1 MAKEVITRTA
11 RDNRYMHKDFH
22 GALSAGLEYLES
34 NFGEAAVREYLRQF
48 ASTFYAPLTA
58 DLKQRGLVALQ
69 EHFGSIYEEEGGKA
83 TITLDD
89 DELRIEVEV
98 CPAVS
103 HMREH
108 GYPVAR
114 LFYETTKT
122 VNETICED
130 TPYAAELVAYDD
142 QTGRSIQRF
151 YRREQ

>member
-1 MAKEVITRTA
+1 
-11 RDNRYMHKDFH
+11 MHKDFH

-103 HMREH
+103 HMGKH